1 MVLGT
6 LLKHQLFAN
15 QSKCLF
21 GRKEVEYLG
30 HVISAASFAADLKK
44 IHSMEAWPVPANTIA
59 LRGLL
64 GLTGYYR
71 KFICG
76 FGNIAAQLTQL
87 LKKYRFFLSK
97 AAENAFHNLKQAM
110 VQASVLMLPNFSKL
124 FMVEADASGT
134 SLGAIL
140 MQDGKPLAYYSKALS
155 SKALG
160 KSTYEKELM
169 AIILSVKQWRNYL
182 VGRRFHIRIDHRSLK
197 YHLE

>member
-1 MVLGT
+1 M
-6 LLKHQLFAN
+6 
-15 QSKCLF
+15 
-21 GRKEVEYLG
+21 EYLG

-59 LRGLL
+59 LCGLL
-64 GLTGYYR
+64 GLTAYYQ

-76 FGNIAAQLTQL
+76 FGNIVAQLTQL
-87 LKKYRFFLSK
+87 LKKYRFFWSK

>member
-1 MVLGT
+1 M
-6 LLKHQLFAN
+6 
-15 QSKCLF
+15 
-21 GRKEVEYLG
+21 EYLG

-87 LKKYRFFLSK
+87 LKKYGFCWSK

>member
-1 MVLGT
+1 M
-6 LLKHQLFAN
+6 
-15 QSKCLF
+15 
-21 GRKEVEYLG
+21 EYLG
-30 HVISAASFAADLKK
+30 HVISAASFAANLKK

-64 GLTGYYR
+64 GLTAYYQ

-76 FGNIAAQLTQL
+76 SGNIVAQLTQL

-124 FMVEADASGT
+124 FVVEADASGT

-140 MQDGKPLAYYSKALS
+140 IQDGKPLAYYSKALS

>member
-87 LKKYRFFLSK
+87 LKKYGFC
-97 AAENAFHNLKQAM
+97 
-110 VQASVLMLPNFSKL
+110 
-124 FMVEADASGT
+124 
-134 SLGAIL
+134 
-140 MQDGKPLAYYSKALS
+140 
-155 SKALG
+155 
-160 KSTYEKELM
+160 
-169 AIILSVKQWRNYL
+169 
-182 VGRRFHIRIDHRSLK
+182 
-197 YHLE
+197 